1 MIISTRRLSPPLALV
16 VLALCAIPPSD
27 AQVAGAPR
35 LAVDLS
41 AQGWN
46 ELRDARP
53 GLPFMKVV
61 WLLGIRAENAWPS
74 KIVVHSSLVQ
84 RGRVARTG
92 QRAIELREATSF
104 VSLGSLPLA
113 DLVPDDANI
122 GKAQVVPAGRFLG
135 CATGEHL
142 RLNAALFPNV
152 DLRRFDA
159 LFVTVDPSD
168 PKLREGAAV
177 RPLLVYFPALDGASK

>member
-1 MIISTRRLSPPLALV
+1 MIVSIRRLLPPLAVV
-16 VLALCAIPPSD
+16 VLALSAIPSAARMSGTP
-27 AQVAGAPR
+27 Q

-41 AQGWN
+41 PQGWS

-61 WLLGIRAENAWPS
+61 WLMGVLAENAWPS
-74 KIVVHSSLVQ
+74 KVVVHSSFVQ

-92 QRAIELREATSF
+92 QRGLELRESAGF
-104 VSLGSLPLA
+104 VRVESLPLGE
-113 DLVPDDANI
+113 LVPGDTNI
-122 GKAQVVPAGRFLG
+122 GRAQVVPASRFLG

-142 RLNAALFPNV
+142 RLNAALFPSV

-159 LFVTVDPSD
+159 LFVTVDPGD

>member
-1 MIISTRRLSPPLALV
+1 MIVSIRRLVPPLAFV
-16 VLALCAIPPSD
+16 VLALCAIPSG
-27 AQVAGAPR
+27 AQMSGAPR

-61 WLLGIRAENAWPS
+61 WLMGVRTENAWPS
-74 KIVVHSSLVQ
+74 TIVVHSSLVQ
-84 RGRVARTG
+84 RGRVARTA
-92 QRAIELREATSF
+92 QRTIDLRESTGF

-113 DLVPDDANI
+113 DLVPDATNI
-122 GKAQVVPAGRFLG
+122 GKTQVVPAGRFLG

-142 RLNAALFPNV
+142 RMNAALFPNV

-159 LFVTVDPSD
+159 LFVTVDPRD
-168 PKLREGAAV
+168 PKLREAGAV
-177 RPLLVYFPALDGASK
+177 RPLLVYFPTLDGASK